1 MNLPLKFEVL
11 IITLSDRAFKGEYKD
26 LSGPRIGER
35 IEEYMSSIGWQF
47 ETTHNLI
54 PDDKAVLRH
63 Y

>member
-11 IITLSDRAFKGEYKD
+11 IITLSDRAYKGEYKD

-35 IEEYMSSIGWQF
+35 IAEYMSSSDGS
-47 ETTHNLI
+47 
-54 PDDKAVLRH
+54 LRSLTALSPMIRLFLKN

>member
-11 IITLSDRAFKGEYKD
+11 IITLSDRAYKGEYKD

-35 IEEYMSSIGWQF
+35 ISEYMSSSDGSLRPLTALSQMIGQF
-47 ETTHNLI
+47 
-54 PDDKAVLRH
+54 LRN